1 MFLKYI
7 DIHGFK
13 SFPDKTRINLEK
25 GVTAIVGPN
34 GSGKSNISD
43 AIRWVLG
50 EQSTKSLRGGKMED
64 IIFGGTQLR
73 KPMGYAQVSLV
84 LDNTDRRL
92 PDMGDEI
99 NIGRRYYRSGDS
111 DYLINGA
118 AVRLKDIKEA
128 FLDTGLSR
136 DGYSII
142 GQGKISEI
150 VSAKSTER
158 REIFE
163 EASGIA
169 KYRYRK
175 NEAENKLNAAEDNI
189 ARLRDILDELESRV
203 GPLKQ
208 QSETALKFLDL
219 SEQRKKLEIT
229 LYCDNIER
237 SRQAVK
243 QQDEKVEIARKDYSD
258 IENSINDIDKKIEDI
273 FEQNSVI
280 ALSTEKSNAEIHE
293 ISEKI
298 TVLEKTVTMI
308 ESDISHGEQQIE
320 QMKTQVL
327 SSSNTTGGIDGEI
340 MEREAMSVAIELVLH
355 ELDQKISLVENELS
369 SLTIEG
375 EQSDQKKQQ
384 LAEDLSRLSSEL
396 SDCQVKIATAET
408 ELEALN
414 KREKE
419 LKEIY
424 PTIKQKV
431 VQVESDKQLFT
442 KELFDIESEIT
453 DCENK
458 KNGLNSKLE
467 IRKTKLLETEREL
480 QKQSSLSEQLT
491 HKIQVLDDMEK
502 SMDGFAFSVKR
513 VVEESRNRNLRGII
527 GTVASLITIESGYE
541 VAIETALGASM
552 QNIVVSDERAAKD
565 AIAYLKEKKQGR
577 ATFLPIDTIKPSNFL
592 FDNGLKQQGAIG
604 VASSLV
610 NCDEK
615 YSDIISN
622 LLGRIIIA
630 DDLNSASLIAKRC
643 QYKNRIVTTDGQV
656 INAGGSYTGG
666 STSKT
671 TGVFS
676 RRNEIEDLKAKK
688 IKTIE
693 AVEQLKKEFE
703 KNKNETVSLEAEL
716 TVFTSELINLG
727 GDKIRVET
735 ELKRVELEQAA
746 ANEGLSSAEK
756 SFEEFANQKVEK
768 TEEMM
773 QNKVLLDETT
783 QRLRELELMIENES
797 SQAEMFNT
805 KRNEI
810 TERLS
815 SSRIERMEKQKDLEM
830 ISEVVDQLRRRSEL
844 EKNRS
849 GDITQ
854 TIELLTVQNQEKS
867 LEVINKQAEIKELN
881 DKIEEIKQLI
891 TQSSEK
897 RREVEK
903 ETVESRELQSE
914 FTRKRE
920 DLAREISRLEE
931 RKVSVQKELDTS
943 FSKLWEDYELTPKD
957 AASLCV
963 KYENITSL
971 RQDVASVRSKIKALG
986 SVNVGAIEEYKEVK
1000 ERYEYLSEQVVD
1012 VEKSREELISLIASL
1027 TGEMQAI
1034 FSQSFEQINSNFRK
1048 VFVEMFGGGSA
1059 NLSLTD
1065 EENILESGIDINVQ
1079 PPGKVIKNL
1088 ASLSGGEQSLVAIA
1102 IYFAILAVNP
1112 APFCVLDE
1120 IDSAL
1125 DDVNVAR
1132 YSAYLRR
1139 ITGSTQFVTITHRRG
1154 TMEAADTLYGV
1165 TMQED
1170 GVSKLLKLTHDE
1182 AFLVATK

>member
-258 IENSINDIDKKIEDI
+258 IENAINEIDQKIENI

-298 TVLEKTVTMI
+298 TTLEKTVTMI

-320 QMKTQVL
+320 QMRTQVE

-340 MEREAMSVAIELVLH
+340 MEREAMSVAIELVLN

-384 LAEDLSRLSSEL
+384 LVEDMSKLSSEL

-408 ELEALN
+408 ELEALS
-414 KREKE
+414 KRDKE

-431 VQVESDKQLFT
+431 AQVESDKQLFT

-458 KNGLNSKLE
+458 KNGLSSKLE

-592 FDNGLKQQGAIG
+592 FDNSLKQQGAFG

-610 NCDEK
+610 HCDSK

-630 DDLNSASLIAKRC
+630 EDLNSASSIAKKC

-688 IKTIE
+688 IKTNE

-703 KNKNETVSLEAEL
+703 KNKNETVSIEAEL

-735 ELKRVELEQAA
+735 ELKRVELEQTA
-746 ANEGLSSAEK
+746 ANEGLNSAEK
-756 SFEEFANQKVEK
+756 SFEDFANQTIEK
-768 TEEMM
+768 TDEMI
-773 QNKVLLDETT
+773 QNKALLDETSK
-783 QRLRELELMIENES
+783 RLKELELMIENES

-805 KRNEI
+805 KRGEI

-830 ISEVVDQLRRRSEL
+830 ISEVVEQLRRRSEL

-854 TIELLTVQNQEKS
+854 TIELLTAQNQEKS
-867 LEVINKQAEIKELN
+867 LEAINKKDEIKQLN

-891 TQSSEK
+891 SKSSEK

-931 RKVSVQKELDTS
+931 RKVSMQKELDTS

-957 AASLCV
+957 AVSQCV
-963 KYENITSL
+963 KYENITTL

-1000 ERYEYLSEQVVD
+1000 GRYEYLSEQVVD

-1027 TGEMQAI
+1027 TGEMQTI

-1139 ITGSTQFVTITHRRG
+1139 ITGATQFVTITHRRG

>member
-84 LDNTDRRL
+84 LDNTDKRL

-150 VSAKSTER
+150 VGAKSTER

-189 ARLRDILDELESRV
+189 SRLRDILDELESRV

-208 QSETALKFLDL
+208 QSETALQFLEL

-243 QQDEKVEIARKDYSD
+243 QQDEKIEIAKQDYTNV
-258 IENSINDIDKKIEDI
+258 ENSINDIDEKLELV
-273 FEQNSVI
+273 FEQNRELAFS
-280 ALSTEKSNAEIHE
+280 AEKSNNEIHNINE
-293 ISEKI
+293 RI
-298 TVLEKTVTMI
+298 TELEKAVTLV
-308 ESDISHGEQQIE
+308 ESDMSYGEKQISDMLSQIE
-320 QMKTQVL
+320 TA
-327 SSSNTTGGIDGEI
+327 SDTAGGIEGEI
-340 MEREAMSVAIELVLH
+340 IEREAMSVAIELVLN
-355 ELDQKISLVENELS
+355 ELDQKISAVESELS
-369 SLTIEG
+369 SLVNEG
-375 EQSDQKKQQ
+375 EISDQKRQKISS
-384 LAEDLSRLSSEL
+384 EMTVLSSSI
-396 SDCQVKIATAET
+396 SDCQVLIATNVSEIDS
-408 ELEALN
+408 LK
-414 KREKE
+414 KRDSE
-419 LKEIY
+419 LKEQHPGMVSKLEQI
-424 PTIKQKV
+424 
-431 VQVESDKQLFT
+431 ESEREIFT
-442 KELFDIESEIT
+442 KEFADIESELT
-453 DCENK
+453 DCQNK
-458 KNGLNSKLE
+458 KNGLSSKLE
-467 IRKTKLLETEREL
+467 MRKAKLVETEQQL
-480 QKQSSLSEQLT
+480 QKQNSLFEQLT
-491 HKIQVLDDMEK
+491 HKIHLLDEMEK
-502 SMDGFAFSVKR
+502 SMEGFAYSVKR
-513 VVEESRNRNLRGII
+513 VVEEGRNRNLRGVV

-552 QNIVVSDERAAKD
+552 QHIVVSDETAAKD
-565 AIAYLKEKKQGR
+565 AITYLKQNKQGR
-577 ATFLPIDTIKPSNFL
+577 ATFLPLDTIKSSNFY
-592 FDNGLKQQGAIG
+592 FDNNLKQNGAIG
-604 VASSLV
+604 TADSLV

-615 YSDIISN
+615 YKDIISS

-630 DDLNSASLIAKRC
+630 EDLNSASSIAKKC

-666 STSKT
+666 STSKS

-676 RRNEIEDLKAKK
+676 RRNEIE
-688 IKTIE
+688 
-693 AVEQLKKEFE
+693 QLKKDKIQASE
-703 KNKNETVSLEAEL
+703 KAKQLKIDFDKINNETVSIEAEL
-716 TVFTSELINLG
+716 TVYTSELINLG

-735 ELKRVELEQAA
+735 ELKRVELEHFAA
-746 ANEGLSSAEK
+746 TSNLETAKN
-756 SFEEFANQKVEK
+756 SFEQFAKEIEVK
-768 TEEMM
+768 TEETKQH
-773 QNKVLLDETT
+773 QNLLETT
-783 QRLRELELMIENES
+783 TEQLRLLETSFEDES
-797 SQAEMFNT
+797 SWAEQFNAR
-805 KRNEI
+805 RNDI

-815 SSRIERMEKQKDLEM
+815 GARIERIEKQKDLEK
-830 ISEVVDQLRRRSEL
+830 ISEVVEQLRERSRL
-844 EKNRS
+844 EKDKS
-849 GDITQ
+849 GDIAQ
-854 TIELLTVQNQEKS
+854 TIELIKSQNAERAIDAS
-867 LEVINKQAEIKELN
+867 NKRNEIIELSE
-881 DKIEEIKQLI
+881 KIEKIKQSI
-891 TQSSEK
+891 SEYSNK
-897 RREVEK
+897 RQEIEK
-903 ETVESRELQSE
+903 ATVESRELQSDY
-914 FTRKRE
+914 TRKRE
-920 DLAREISRLEE
+920 ELAREVSRLEE
-931 RKVSVQKELDTS
+931 RKISMQKELDSS

-957 AASLCV
+957 AASHIV
-963 KYENITSL
+963 EYENITSL
-971 RQDVASVRSKIKALG
+971 RQDVSGVRSKIKALG
-986 SVNVGAIEEYKEVK
+986 PVNVNAIEEYKEVK
-1000 ERYEYLSEQVVD
+1000 ERYEFLSEQVVD
-1012 VEKSREELISLIASL
+1012 VEKSRAELISLIESL
-1027 TGEMQAI
+1027 TGEMQTI
-1034 FSQSFEQINSNFRK
+1034 FSQSFEQINANFKK
-1048 VFVEMFGGGSA
+1048 VFVEMFGGGSGV
-1059 NLSLTD
+1059 LSLTD
-1065 EENILESGIDINVQ
+1065 EENILESGIEINVQ

-1132 YSAYLRR
+1132 YSSYLRR

-1154 TMEAADTLYGV
+1154 TMEASDTLYGV